1 MDVDLSIVPFRCS
14 GLTYLLAHGYIPSN
28 LSFRCSDTS
37 DSNVHLAGP
46 ILYQQNISGLGYIN
60 MKLCRFFKG
69 VSKVVSPGFWGVF
82 SGLLVDC
89 MCSRGTLR
97 GV

>member
-1 MDVDLSIVPFRCS
+1 M
-14 GLTYLLAHGYIPSN
+14 N
-28 LSFRCSDTS
+28 
-37 DSNVHLAGP
+37 
-46 ILYQQNISGLGYIN
+46 
-60 MKLCRFFKG
+60 LCRFFKG

-97 GV
+97 GVRGVLGRTE